1 MANIKNTPSIRNKTD
16 KDTNRLVM
24 SLNLSFAINSETFLI
39 IAGLNNDSGRI
50 IIVDNEKRETRIP

>member
-24 SLNLSFAINSETFLI
+24 SLNLSFALYSETFLI